1 MGPNSPAVLPLIRDL
16 PQFSVIPLERRAGV
30 FDVVDVVDAVA
41 IVTHLPD
48 GEGFCFLGETESD
61 TSTFDVQAQSERVA
75 QDA

>member
-1 MGPNSPAVLPLIRDL
+1 MKPNHALFIWHFMLALCIYGDATLVNRTIDDKFGDSA
-16 PQFSVIPLERRAGV
+16 AGR
-30 FDVVDVVDAVA
+30 

-61 TSTFDVQAQSERVA
+61 TSTFDVRAQSERVA